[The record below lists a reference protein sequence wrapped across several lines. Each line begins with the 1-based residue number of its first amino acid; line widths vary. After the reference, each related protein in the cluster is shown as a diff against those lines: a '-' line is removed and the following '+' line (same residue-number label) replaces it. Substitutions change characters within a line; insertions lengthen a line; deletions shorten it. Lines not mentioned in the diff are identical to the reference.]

1 VIRVILVDDHGIV
14 RQGVRSLLTAHQ
26 DILVVGDCDN
36 AAQALELVQKL
47 QPDVLVADLMMPGQD
62 GLEMIHR
69 ARQSSLHTQVV
80 VLSMHSNVAHVAE
93 ALRQG
98 AIGYV
103 VKEAGIRDLVLAVQ
117 AAAAG
122 RGYLSHAIDRPAVQR
137 YLHMSSVPRIDPL
150 ETLSRRERQVLEL
163 VARGQTNAEIAQ
175 HLGISRRTV
184 ETHRAH
190 MMSKL
195 SLQSPADVV
204 RFALR
209 RGLLPI
215 EP

>member
-1 VIRVILVDDHGIV
+1 MIRVILVDDHGIV
-14 RQGVRSLLTAHQ
+14 RQGVRSLLAAQQ

-36 AAQALELVQKL
+36 AVQALELVQTL
-47 QPDVLVADLMMPGQD
+47 QPDVLVADLMMPGQG

-69 ARQSSLHTQVV
+69 ARQISGHTHVV
-80 VLSMHSNVAHVAE
+80 VLSMHSNVAYVAE

-122 RGYLSHAIDRPAVQR
+122 RGYLSHTIDRSAVQR
-137 YLHMSSVPRIDPL
+137 YLRNSSGPRIDPL
-150 ETLSRRERQVLEL
+150 DTLSGRERQVLEL
-163 VARGQTNAEIAQ
+163 VALGQTNAEIAE

-195 SLQSPADVV
+195 NLQSPADVA

-209 RGLLPI
+209 RGLLPM